1 MLLTAA
7 NETWL
12 HAQLWRLWLFYVILW
27 LFYTYG
33 ILSLER
39 FSMENLYILLF
50 GFARDWEM
58 WQRFRPQLHFERA
71 LFGPAQLFTNQGTGA
86 RALDLMF

>member
-1 MLLTAA
+1 
-7 NETWL
+7 
-12 HAQLWRLWLFYVILW
+12 
-27 LFYTYG
+27 
-33 ILSLER
+33 
-39 FSMENLYILLF
+39 MENLYILLF